1 MDMQILEWLYPH
13 NDFTHTHVHIHLCVV
28 IVYVCISVCAHM
40 HVGACGGHEAG
51 GPSELE
57 LVLSSKL

>member
-13 NDFTHTHVHIHLCVV
+13 NDFTHTCSYSFMCSY
-28 IVYVCISVCAHM
+28 VYGCISVCAHM
-40 HVGACGGHEAG
+40 HVGACGGQEAG
-51 GPSELE
+51 GPLELE